1 MMEHNRREFIVGTAM
16 AGATALAAGC
26 RSGDASCGGES
37 SMAGFRAPPMDRIR
51 VAMVGVGGRGFAAL
65 NRLALIPHV
74 EITALCD
81 LKQEMI
87 DRSQKSLAEYG
98 RPKAKEYLG
107 PEAYRRLAQDG
118 VADVFYNCTPRDI
131 HTELNVY
138 AMDCRMHVLTEVP
151 SGRTVE
157 ECWQT
162 VETCEKNRVHCMMLE
177 NCCYGEYEMLALN
190 IVRQGL
196 LGEIVQCDGA
206 YIHDQRKGQFAGS
219 TICWRLRDMVEKYG
233 NYYPTHGLGP
243 ICKCLDINRGDRM
256 DYLVS
261 MSSASPSFEGMA
273 RSKPKGSVYDGL
285 RFNRGD
291 VNFTLIRTA
300 RGRIISLQH
309 SVALP
314 RPYDRINQIVGT
326 KGIMRGIKEQD
337 YYGRIEFEK
346 LLMKMAIE
354 RNLPIVG
361 FCHGHQCINLYFGG
375 TLTSVPKDASPKIVH
390 HGDISPYI
398 KDCFHAINIKPG
410 SRLAEGFGTTRMEVN
425 TSHTKCVKDVGEGLE
440 VTARS
445 DDGVVEAIE
454 HRTLPITGFQFHPER
469 IFRRDP
475 RYLRIIVDALERRK
489 E

>member
-1 MMEHNRREFIVGTAM
+1 MMEHSRREFIVGTAM

-26 RSGDASCGGES
+26 RSGEAPCGAIS

-162 VETCEKNRVHCMMLE
+162 VETCERNRVHCMMLE

-337 YYGRIEFEK
+337 FRICFEK
-346 LLMKMAIE
+346 GL
-354 RNLPIVG
+354 
-361 FCHGHQCINLYFGG
+361 CDGG
-375 TLTSVPKDASPKIVH
+375 
-390 HGDISPYI
+390 
-398 KDCFHAINIKPG
+398 
-410 SRLAEGFGTTRMEVN
+410 AEKFF
-425 TSHTKCVKDVGEGLE
+425 D
-440 VTARS
+440 
-445 DDGVVEAIE
+445 
-454 HRTLPITGFQFHPER
+454 PER
-469 IFRRDP
+469 TKEICEKYRHPLWRDAGEVSK
-475 RYLRIIVDALERRK
+475 RVRVGHGGMSFLMDLRWAYCLQCGLPLDTDVYDLATWSSLISLTEKSVLSSCRPVECPDFTRGAWKTAKPVAIDGIDLAK
-489 E
+489 MGIT